1 MSSMADSVEH
11 DLESRIHDFDKRTR
25 EATEQVDRLSP
36 TLDRLTK
43 GLGDIESTV
52 LGRLTSTLEVSFLP
66 EFTIPK
72 CLAHDILQESVRQVH
87 KGTDSAANLQTLLD
101 AMIHDVLK
109 GHAEAASAREES
121 LQALSRTAESEM
133 NIFMAVVAAAVSSTT
148 TLQDQIVSNI
158 RCKTTSGNLL
168 MDFQELSRLQA
179 AELEH
184 RQNSL
189 ERVSSIHVHDLRR

>member
-1 MSSMADSVEH
+1 MADSVEN
-11 DLESRIHDFDKRTR
+11 DLEMRLHDFDKRSR

-36 TLDRLTK
+36 TLDRLTQ

-52 LGRLTSTLEVSFLP
+52 LGRLTSALEVRAMTFIIS
-66 EFTIPK
+66 K
-72 CLAHDILQESVRQVH
+72 CFAHDLLQDSVRQVH

-101 AMIHDVLK
+101 AMIREVVK
-109 GHAEAASAREES
+109 GHAEAASAREDS